1 MADYEF
7 VTLWRF
13 KAPQEKVWDLIFHS
27 ENWPE
32 WWRGVEKVEKL
43 KDGDANHTGA
53 IHRYTWKSKLPY
65 HLVFEMET
73 TRVEPIS
80 LIEGRA
86 IGELQGVGRWQLSN
100 DGKIT
105 SVRYDWKVET
115 TKTGEPACALAR
127 PLFSWN
133 MTANGWSGESGETP
147 WHFNTTEGGQSLS
160 DLETLRLARCFT
172 LKAYPAEIRTQLHQ
186 LRVRKAG
193 LPPLLG
199 PPKTFRNKIPKPLS

>member
-7 VTLWRF
+7 VTIWRF

-27 ENWPE
+27 ENWPQ

-43 KDGDANHTGA
+43 KDGDANHVGA

-65 HLVFEMET
+65 RLIFEMES

-100 DGKIT
+100 DGEIT
-105 SVRYDWKVET
+105 TVRYDWKVET
-115 TKTGEPACALAR
+115 TKPWMNLIAPDCPAVFQLEPQRSDGLGRRGIGKATR
-127 PLFSWN
+127 DRKVIV
-133 MTANGWSGESGETP
+133 MTEDE
-147 WHFNTTEGGQSLS
+147 
-160 DLETLRLARCFT
+160 
-172 LKAYPAEIRTQLHQ
+172 
-186 LRVRKAG
+186 
-193 LPPLLG
+193 
-199 PPKTFRNKIPKPLS
+199 